1 MDTEPRILCPL
12 GSTGMPCFRCEGMPR
27 RTPPA
32 DRPPVSVELI
42 ARRIYR
48 IRHEKVILDSDLAE
62 LYLVPTKHL
71 NQAVKRNL
79 ARFPG
84 DFMFQLSKE
93 ELENWKSQFVTSNPA
108 AKMGLRKAPYA
119 FTEHGV
125 AMLSSVLNS
134 ERAIQ
139 MNIFIIRAFV
149 RIRELLATNKE
160 LAARVEKLEAG
171 QKEHGSI
178 ISILAEEIEEMKRL
192 PDPPKRR
199 IGFKTGV

>member
-1 MDTEPRILCPL
+1 
-12 GSTGMPCFRCEGMPR
+12 MPR